1 MRFWFSVLCV
11 FSLARSSW
19 ACSCAPGFT
28 PQQAAAQA
36 SAIFLGK
43 AEKVAA
49 PSSSQPFGEVQVKFK
64 VDRFWKG
71 LTSRHVV
78 VGTWSSS
85 AMCGY
90 GFREGDNYLV
100 YAHIDSQGK
109 LQTSLCSRTRREVDA
124 DEDLVFLGEG
134 TVPSAPEPDA
144 FFDALLAAH

>member
-1 MRFWFSVLCV
+1 MRFLFPVLVV
-11 FSLARSSW
+11 FSLARMAL

-28 PQQAAAQA
+28 PQKAAAQA
-36 SAIFLGK
+36 AAIFLGK
-43 AEKVAA
+43 AEKVVP
-49 PSSSQPFGEVQVKFK
+49 PSSAQPFGEVQVKFK

-78 VGTWSSS
+78 VGTWSQS

-109 LQTSLCSRTRREVDA
+109 LQTNLCSRTRLEVDA
-124 DEDLVFLGEG
+124 DEDLAVLGEG

-144 FFDALLAAH
+144 FFDALLAAN